1 MRRETFV
8 AILSA
13 ALAEADAD
21 LVSEAKGLIFWRE
34 RELKAE
40 TVRRYAPGLVINFL
54 AKDGTTRKQGTIDHL
69 NKFSVSV
76 KHSHPTEGFV
86 VEVVPIERVLG
97 LAIVSLERDP
107 NGVVVP

>member
-1 MRRETFV
+1 MKRETFV

-13 ALAEADAD
+13 ALTEADTD

-40 TVRRYAPGLVINFL
+40 AVRRYSPGLIINFL

-69 NKFSVSV
+69 NKYSVSV
-76 KHSHPTEGFV
+76 KHPHPGEGFII
-86 VEVVPIERVLG
+86 EVVPIDRVLG
-97 LAIVSLERDP
+97 LATTRLMEP
-107 NGVVVP
+107 QG